1 MTQNTMTIHSTATKK
16 FLFISFFAILITIF
30 VISFLLNQKPTKN
43 LDELLFVEEVPRFDI
58 KTNNNDNYKK
68 REYTNATFSLN
79 GIDFSGKIKARGS
92 SSYSAAKDYNAP
104 YPYRLKLNKKYNLL
118 GLGEADSFILLP
130 NFIDPSGIRQ
140 FFHYNLAYFVFDDWS
155 PRTKYVELYIDDK
168 YSGLYLLAE
177 TIEKSDNKIKYKNEF
192 GFIVE
197 MDIQGKLEETTE
209 PFVSEK
215 SFAIDYQI
223 EKSEQ
228 LKNITFELKNP
239 KSFSETNQKQKQYIL
254 DETTNLYENQKNV
267 DINSFVNYFM
277 LNEIY
282 ENNGIGLGSVF
293 YWNDGEKMHA
303 GPFWDADRITTSHEA
318 TGFIKDNYDVK
329 NPVYEQLLENAEFK
343 QKYKN
348 SFEIFYNN
356 TYPKIQENLNKL
368 KNNSTLKSAWEKN
381 ENLYHRLSR
390 KDIIDDFISNKEI
403 ESRKTFES
411 QIDYIIDFYNKRI
424 NWLHD
429 NLK

>member
-1 MTQNTMTIHSTATKK
+1 
-16 FLFISFFAILITIF
+16 
-30 VISFLLNQKPTKN
+30 
-43 LDELLFVEEVPRFDI
+43 
-58 KTNNNDNYKK
+58 
-68 REYTNATFSLN
+68 
-79 GIDFSGKIKARGS
+79 
-92 SSYSAAKDYNAP
+92 
-104 YPYRLKLNKKYNLL
+104 
-118 GLGEADSFILLP
+118 
-130 NFIDPSGIRQ
+130 
-140 FFHYNLAYFVFDDWS
+140 
-155 PRTKYVELYIDDK
+155 
-168 YSGLYLLAE
+168 
-177 TIEKSDNKIKYKNEF
+177 
-192 GFIVE
+192 
-197 MDIQGKLEETTE
+197 
-209 PFVSEK
+209 
-215 SFAIDYQI
+215 
-223 EKSEQ
+223 
-228 LKNITFELKNP
+228 
-239 KSFSETNQKQKQYIL
+239 
-254 DETTNLYENQKNV
+254 
-267 DINSFVNYFM
+267 M

-303 GPFWDADRITTSHEA
+303 GPFWDADRITSSHEA